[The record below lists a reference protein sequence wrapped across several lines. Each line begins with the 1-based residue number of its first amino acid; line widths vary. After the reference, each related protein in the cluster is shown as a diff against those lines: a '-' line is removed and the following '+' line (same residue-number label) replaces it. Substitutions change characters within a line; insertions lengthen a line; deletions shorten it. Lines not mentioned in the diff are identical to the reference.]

1 MTLQHTLTALAML
14 AASASV
20 KSQTAV
26 FNHFTYQGNDAR
38 FAQVIDTTRQFFNPI
53 IAGFAP
59 DPSICRKG
67 DTYYMVNSTF
77 TLFPGVPLYT
87 SKNLR
92 EWTLVGHVL
101 NRESQLPLRGQH
113 VSGGIYAPA
122 ISYNKRN
129 DTFYM
134 ITTNVG
140 KGNFYVKSS
149 NPEQGWSEPVYLKGM
164 GGIDPSFFFDKDG
177 KGYIVHNDAP
187 DGGPRYEGERSI
199 WIRQFDVKGDSL
211 VGAAKEILRSG
222 THVQKNPIWIEGP
235 HLYRIGKYYYLMC
248 AEGGTGAWHSEVIL
262 RAKNPMGP

>member
-1 MTLQHTLTALAML
+1 MTLQHILTALAML

-149 NPEQGWSEPVYLKGM
+149 NPEQGWSEPVYL
-164 GGIDPSFFFDKDG
+164 
-177 KGYIVHNDAP
+177 
-187 DGGPRYEGERSI
+187 
-199 WIRQFDVKGDSL
+199 
-211 VGAAKEILRSG
+211 
-222 THVQKNPIWIEGP
+222 
-235 HLYRIGKYYYLMC
+235 
-248 AEGGTGAWHSEVIL
+248 
-262 RAKNPMGP
+262 